1 MRNTGAGTL
10 DEARD
15 TCGSTAQADLSLL
28 LPALIEVPADR
39 PRGRDPTDTRVHAQ
53 QLLPAA
59 VRTALQLL
67 ADDHGQSLAVAMLA
81 GWAVALYRL
90 SNQTGLAVAAAF
102 SADAAALP
110 VRFELDPAASTT
122 DLLAATA
129 EQLSLAAKA
138 RDQGETTAGWQIGF
152 ASGDGAMAGV
162 ELGLRMRD
170 NGGILEIALEGDA
183 ALYDE
188 ATLQRYLGYTR
199 NLLIAATATPELA
212 TGRLAMIDV
221 DERADLLDG
230 CNDTYVDYPL
240 DCSLHALVEAQVARS
255 PDAPAVIAQDRT
267 LTFAQLNR
275 EANRLACH
283 LRAQG
288 VGPDDRVGICI
299 ERGWAM
305 VVGLLAILK
314 AGGAYVPLD
323 PAYPHDRL
331 VHMLGDSAPKVLLT
345 QATLLPLLQTL
356 EVRCPVLDL
365 TVEQPA
371 WAGEADTDVAAQA
384 LGLTARHLAYMI
396 YTSGS
401 TGLPKGAMNEHRG
414 IVNRLLWMQDAYGL
428 GAHDTVLQ
436 KTPFSFDVS
445 VWEFFWPL
453 LTGARLVMARPD
465 GHKDP
470 AYLASVI
477 GEHGVTTLHFVPSM
491 LHAFLEDDAAPSCA
505 GVLKRVMCSGE
516 ALPVALAERFH
527 QRLPGVE
534 LHNLYGP
541 TEAAVDVTA
550 WTSAPG
556 KATLSVPI
564 GKPIANT
571 RMYVLDPCLQPVP
584 RGVTGEL
591 YIGGVQVGR
600 GYLNRD
606 ELTAERFVADPFAG
620 DRQARMYRTGDLGR
634 WLPDGNIEYQ
644 GRNDFQ
650 VKIRGFRIEL
660 GEIEARLMEHP
671 QVSAGVVLARP
682 DGDGDLRLV
691 AYYVTQP
698 VDAAIGVEALRAHLG
713 LQLPEHMIPAH
724 FVRLPA
730 LPVTPNG
737 KLDRRALPEPG
748 SERPELA
755 VAFEPAQGAIEQ
767 MICAAYASV
776 LGIEQV
782 GRNDNFFDL
791 GGNSLLAMRLLER
804 VRREREATAG
814 EGASNTPLSALD
826 FFRHPTPSA
835 LASLLQGGAQTTIP
849 ASRFGRAPREGA
861 ARNEAI
867 AIVAMA
873 GRFPGAG
880 DVEAFW
886 RNLCE
891 GRDSITYFKPDELD
905 PAVTASERSDPGY
918 VAARGVIEGLENF
931 DAAFFGIS
939 PREAELMDPQ
949 QRIFLELSW
958 ECLERAG
965 YAPDATPGPVG
976 VFAGMNN
983 GTYFQR
989 HLAHR
994 PDLIAKLGDFQ
1005 VMVNNEKDYIATH
1018 VAHKLNLTGPAVS
1031 THTACSTSLVAICQA
1046 VDSLR
1051 AGHCDMALAGAASA
1065 TCPPRSGYRH
1075 IEGAMLSRDGHT
1087 RTFDRD
1093 ATGTVFS
1100 DGATVVLLKRL
1111 DDALADGDPVYAV
1124 IRGAAVN
1131 NDGGHK
1137 ASFTAPSS
1145 EGQAAVIAMAHT
1157 DAGVDPRSIGYVEAH
1172 GTGTPLGDPIEVE
1185 GLTRAF
1191 RRSTAD
1197 TGFCRIG
1204 SVKSNVG
1211 HLVIAAGGAGVIK
1224 TALSLWE
1231 QRIPASLHYQQ
1242 ANASIDFGAT
1252 PFIVND
1258 RLSDW
1263 PAGNAPRRAGV
1274 SSFGVGGTN
1283 AHVVIEEAPARDESE
1298 RGQGPQL
1305 LVLSAR
1311 TPAALARS
1319 AERLADHLAAQPQA
1333 NLADVAWT
1341 LAVGRKAFAHRVCV
1355 VADDVAAAVDALRTN
1370 ELTAAATRSRPARS
1384 SDVVFMFPGQ
1394 GSQYA
1399 GMGRGLYAS
1408 EPAFRAA
1415 FDECADL
1422 LRAELG
1428 FDLRERVFAGS
1439 AEDLQPTATMQPAT
1453 FAIEYALAR
1462 MWMSHGVMPAAMIG
1476 HSVGEFVAAALAGVF
1491 TLADALRLVAR
1502 RGALMQAQPTGTM
1515 MSVRL
1520 ALDALLP
1527 RLPDD
1532 LSLAAE
1538 NAPGA
1543 CVVSG
1548 PDDAIARF
1556 QGQLESDG
1564 VACRVLHTSHAFHSS
1579 MMDDVVAPFRAEVA
1593 AVVRSAPAVP
1603 LMSTASAQWLD
1614 DETAMSAEYWAQ
1626 HLREPVR
1633 FAAALERLVDERP
1646 RVLLEVGPRTT
1657 LATLARQHPG
1667 VQRQPAV
1674 AVSTLTDSP
1683 DAEEAC
1689 IRNAAGQL
1697 WCRGAAIDPATFDRR
1712 QQRRRVLLPTYPFER
1727 QRFWVEA
1734 PSAIANVVPH
1744 PALNITTDLEIPMP
1758 HLVASPTTQD
1768 VGSPAQ
1774 SAVAADRRPALIG
1787 RLRDVFEDVVGFD
1800 LSDADSEANFME
1812 LGLDSLMLTQVATQL
1827 QRTFAV
1833 SVTFRQLMGEFSSLE
1848 RLSKMLDERLPPE
1861 APPAPVAAPAPV
1873 ASAAVAQAAVAVAAP
1888 QVMAMPAQ
1896 ALLGAAQGDFART
1909 LIAQQMQLMQQQL
1922 ALLSGVPVAVAAPA
1936 TVAVAPAA
1944 AAVAAAPVA
1953 AAPMSA
1959 APVAPSAATDATA
1972 DPEAA
1977 ALAHTKYDVQ
1987 KAFGAIAR
1995 IHNARQDFND
2005 HQRKRLAEF
2014 IARYLARSPK
2024 SKAYTQQ
2031 HRAHMA
2037 DPRVVNGFRP
2047 ALKEI
2052 IYQIVIGRSKGS
2064 HLFDIDGNEYID
2076 ATNGFGM
2083 SMFGWQPDF
2092 VLDAIRQQLDLGY
2105 EIGPQHPLSGEV
2117 ARLICDFTGHDRAAL
2132 CNTGSEAVLGAI
2144 RIART
2149 ITGRS
2154 TIVTFNGS
2162 YHGIN
2167 DEVIVRGTKKL
2178 RAVPA
2183 APGILAN
2190 TAENVLVLD
2199 YGTPE
2204 SLEIIR
2210 SRAHELAAVLVEPV
2224 QSRRPDFQPVEFLR
2238 EVRKITEDAGAALI
2252 FDEVITGFRSHPAGA
2267 QALFGIKADIATYGK
2282 VIGGGYPLGV
2292 VAGRR
2297 EFMDALDGGHWQY
2310 GDDSVPTVG
2319 VTYFAGTFVR
2329 HPLALA
2335 AAKAVLEHMKEVGP
2349 ALQEQ
2354 LTARTTAYV
2363 DELNAF
2369 LEEVGAP
2376 ISIKRFASLWRT
2388 QFLEDHPMQ
2397 ELLFAMLR
2405 SRGVHIVDNFPCFL
2419 TTAHS
2424 EADVQA
2430 MLKAYKES
2438 VLELVEAQL
2447 LPGRLG
2453 PPPVVMDPN
2462 RPPVPGARLGREPDG
2477 RPAWFVPNESE
2488 PGKYRKVGA

>member
-1 MRNTGAGTL
+1 MGSTGADTL
-10 DEARD
+10 NVARD
-15 TCGSTAQADLSLL
+15 TRRDTAQAE
-28 LPALIEVPADR
+28 LPALIEIPVDR
-39 PRGRDPTDTRVHAQ
+39 PRGRDASVARAQ
-53 QLLPAA
+53 AVAELPDSL
-59 VRTALQLL
+59 RRSLQVL
-67 ADDHGQSLAVAMLA
+67 ADDHGQSLAVAVLA
-81 GWAVALYRL
+81 GWAILLHRL
-90 SNQTGLAVAAAF
+90 SNQTGLAIAVDVRSGAVT
-102 SADAAALP
+102 LP
-110 VRFELDPAASTT
+110 VHLDL
-122 DLLAATA
+122 DATGSVA
-129 EQLSLAAKA
+129 VLVARTVEQLSLA
-138 RDQGETTAGWQIGF
+138 TTAAAQEGGGTVGWQIGF
-152 ASGDGAMAGV
+152 TDGDAAMSGV

-170 NGGILEIALEGDA
+170 SDGVLHLQLEGDA

-188 ATLQRYLGYTR
+188 ATLQRYLGYGR
-199 NLLIAATATPELA
+199 NLLVAATMQPEQA
-212 TGRLAMIDV
+212 IARLAMVDAAERTHLID
-221 DERADLLDG
+221 G
-230 CNDTYVDYPL
+230 WNDTQVDYPQ
-240 DCSLHALVEAQVARS
+240 DCSLQSLIEAQVLRT
-255 PDAPAVIAQDRT
+255 PDAPAVVAEDRT
-267 LTFAQLNR
+267 LSYLQLNR
-275 EANRLACH
+275 EANRLAH
-283 LRAQG
+283 YLRAQG
-288 VGPDDRVGICI
+288 VRPDDRVGICI

-305 VVGLLAILK
+305 VVGLLAIIK

-323 PAYPHDRL
+323 PAYPQDRL

-345 QATLLPLLQTL
+345 QAKLLPLLQSL
-356 EVRCPVLDL
+356 EVRCPVLEL
-365 TVEQPA
+365 TVPLPA
-371 WAGEADTDVAAQA
+371 WAGEADTDIAAGT
-384 LGLTARHLAYMI
+384 LGLDARHLAYMI

-453 LTGARLVMARPD
+453 LTGARLVMARPE

-470 AYLASVI
+470 AYLAATI
-477 GEHGVTTLHFVPSM
+477 REHGVTTLHFVPSM
-491 LHAFLEDDAAPSCA
+491 LHAFLDDDASATCA

-556 KATLSVPI
+556 KALLSVPI
-564 GKPIANT
+564 GKAIANT
-571 RMYVLDPCLQPVP
+571 RMYVLDPHLEPVP
-584 RGVTGEL
+584 QGVTGEL

-606 ELTAERFVADPFAG
+606 ELTAERFLPDPFAR
-620 DRQARMYRTGDLGR
+620 DPQARMYRTGDLGR

-660 GEIEARLMEHP
+660 GEIEARLTEHP
-671 QVSAGVVLARP
+671 QVGAAVVLARP

-691 AYYVTQP
+691 AYYVTSLADSS
-698 VDAAIGVEALRAHLG
+698 VAEAAIGVEALRAHLG
-713 LQLPEHMIPAH
+713 LQLPDHMIPAH

-748 SERPELA
+748 NERPELA

-767 MICAAYASV
+767 SICAAYSTV

-782 GRNDNFFDL
+782 GRHDNFFDL

-804 VRREREATAG
+804 VRREREGTAP
-814 EGASNTPLSALD
+814 AALSALD
-826 FFRHPTPSA
+826 FFRHPTPA
-835 LASLLQGGAQTTIP
+835 GFAALLQGGSQLTIP
-849 ASRFGRAPREGA
+849 ESRFGRAPRDGG
-861 ARNEAI
+861 ARNEAV

-873 GRFPGAG
+873 GRFPGAD
-880 DVEAFW
+880 DVDAFW

-891 GRDSITYFKPDELD
+891 GRDSISHFKPDELD
-905 PAVTASERSDPGY
+905 PAVSASERSDPGY
-918 VAARGVIEGLENF
+918 VAARGIIEGLENF
-931 DAAFFGIS
+931 DAAFFGIG

-965 YAPDATPGPVG
+965 YAPDSTPGPVG

-989 HLAHR
+989 HLTHR

-1051 AGHCDMALAGAASA
+1051 AGQCDMALAGAASA

-1111 DDALADGDPVYAV
+1111 SDAIADGDPVYAV

-1145 EGQAAVIAMAHT
+1145 EGQAAVIAMAQA

-1172 GTGTPLGDPIEVE
+1172 GTATPLGDPIEIE

-1191 RRSTAD
+1191 RRGTQD

-1242 ANASIDFGAT
+1242 ANASIDFAAT
-1252 PFIVND
+1252 PFVVND

-1263 PAGNAPRRAGV
+1263 PAGDAPRRAGV

-1283 AHVVIEEAPARDESE
+1283 AHVVMEEAPARGESE
-1298 RGQGPQL
+1298 PAQGPQL

-1311 TPAALARS
+1311 TPAALVRS
-1319 AERLADHLAAQPQA
+1319 AERLADTLAAQPQC
-1333 NLADVAWT
+1333 NLADVGWT

-1355 VADDVAAAVDALRTN
+1355 VAIDAAGAADALRTT
-1370 ELTAAATRSRPARS
+1370 ELAAAASRSRPARS
-1384 SDVVFMFPGQ
+1384 SGVVFMFPGQ

-1399 GMGRGLYAS
+1399 GMGSGLYES

-1415 FDECADL
+1415 FDECAEL
-1422 LRAELG
+1422 LREELG
-1428 FDLRERVFAGS
+1428 FDLRERVFHGNS
-1439 AEDLQPTATMQPAT
+1439 QDLQPTAVMQPAT
-1453 FAIEYALAR
+1453 FAIEYSLAR
-1462 MWMSHGVMPAAMIG
+1462 TWMSHGVMPAAMIG
-1476 HSVGEFVAAALAGVF
+1476 HSVGEFVAATLAGVF

-1520 ALDALLP
+1520 PLDALLP
-1527 RLPDD
+1527 RLPAD

-1548 PDDAIARF
+1548 PHDAIARF
-1556 QGQLESDG
+1556 QAALEADG
-1564 VACRVLHTSHAFHSS
+1564 VACRALHTSHAFHSV
-1579 MMDDVVAPFRAEVA
+1579 MMDDVVAPFRAEVE
-1593 AVVRSAPAVP
+1593 AVVRNAPAVP
-1603 LMSTASAQWLD
+1603 LMSTATAEWLD
-1614 DETAMSAEYWAQ
+1614 ADTATSADYWAR

-1633 FAAALERLVDERP
+1633 FAAALERLIDERP

-1657 LATLARQHPG
+1657 LATLSRQHPG
-1667 VQRQPAV
+1667 VQRQPAF
-1674 AVSTLTDSP
+1674 AVSSLADSA
-1683 DAEEAC
+1683 DVEGAC

-1697 WCRGAAIDPATFDRR
+1697 WCRGVAIDPATFDRR

-1727 QRFWVEA
+1727 QRFWVDA

-1744 PALNITTDLEIPMP
+1744 PALNIPTDLEIPMP
-1758 HLVASPTTQD
+1758 HLVASPTSAD
-1768 VGSPAQ
+1768 AGSPAPNT
-1774 SAVAADRRPALIG
+1774 AVADRRPALIG

-1827 QRTFAV
+1827 QKTFAV
-1833 SVTFRQLMGEFSSLE
+1833 SITFRQLMGEFSSLE
-1848 RLSKMLDERLPPE
+1848 RLSKMLDEKLPAE

-1873 ASAAVAQAAVAVAAP
+1873 AQAPLATATVAPVAGI
-1888 QVMAMPAQ
+1888 AMPAQ

-1922 ALLSGVPVAVAAPA
+1922 ALLSGVPTATAAPVAVA
-1936 TVAVAPAA
+1936 V
-1944 AAVAAAPVA
+1944 AAPVA
-1953 AAPMSA
+1953 AAAVATQAVAA
-1959 APVAPSAATDATA
+1959 APAAPAPADASA

-2024 SKAYTQQ
+2024 SKAYTQE

-2117 ARLICDFTGHDRAAL
+2117 AKLICEFTGHDRAAL

-2183 APGILAN
+2183 APGILPN

-2238 EVRKITEDAGAALI
+2238 EVRRITEEAGAALI

-2267 QALFGIKADIATYGK
+2267 QALFGIKADLATYGK

-2292 VAGRR
+2292 VAGKR

-2335 AAKAVLEHMKEVGP
+2335 AAKAVLEHMKDVGP

-2354 LTARTTAYV
+2354 LTARATAYV
-2363 DELNAF
+2363 NELNAF

-2376 ISIKRFASLWRT
+2376 ISIKQFASLWRT

-2424 EADVQA
+2424 EADIQA

-2447 LPGRLG
+2447 LPGRIG
-2453 PPPVVMDPN
+2453 PPPVVMDPS

-2477 RPAWFVPNESE
+2477 RPAWFVPNEGE

>member
-1 MRNTGAGTL
+1 MCRPTAHGELTGN
-10 DEARD
+10 E
-15 TCGSTAQADLSLL
+15 
-28 LPALIEVPADR
+28 LPALVEVPADR
-39 PRGRDPTDTRVHAQ
+39 PRGREASAERAMA
-53 QLLPAA
+53 QLLVPDSL
-59 VRTALQLL
+59 RTALQVA
-67 ADDHGQSLAVAMLA
+67 ADDQGQSLATAVLA
-81 GWAVALYRL
+81 GWATLLHRL
-90 SNQTGLAVAAAF
+90 SNQAQLAIAVEGRSGATV
-102 SADAAALP
+102 LP
-110 VRFELDPAASTT
+110 VRLDLDATIIFPALIAKAGEQLALATT
-122 DLLAATA
+122 AAT
-129 EQLSLAAKA
+129 EGVST
-138 RDQGETTAGWQIGF
+138 DGWQIGF
-152 ASGDGAMAGV
+152 AVGDGTAV
-162 ELGLRMRD
+162 VTELSLRMRD
-170 NGGILEIALEGDA
+170 SGGVLTLELEGDA
-183 ALYDE
+183 ALYE
-188 ATLQRYLGYTR
+188 AATLQRYLRYGR
-199 NLLIAATATPELA
+199 NLLVAATAAPEQA
-212 TGRLAMIDV
+212 IGRLAMIDAV
-221 DERADLLDG
+221 ERAHLLDG
-230 CNDTYVDYPL
+230 WNDTHVAYPQ
-240 DCSLHALVEAQVARS
+240 DCSLHSLIEAQVQRT
-255 PDAPAVIAQDRT
+255 PDAPAVVAEDRT
-267 LTFAQLNR
+267 LSYVQLNR
-275 EANRLACH
+275 EANRLAHH

-288 VGPDDRVGICI
+288 VRPDDRVGICI

-314 AGGAYVPLD
+314 SGGAYVPLD
-323 PAYPHDRL
+323 PSYPQDRL

-345 QATLLPLLQTL
+345 QAKLLPLLQSL

-365 TVEQPA
+365 SVSQPA
-371 WAGEADTDVAAQA
+371 WAGEADTDVGAEA
-384 LGLTARHLAYMI
+384 LGLDARHLAYMI

-414 IVNRLLWMQDAYGL
+414 IVNRLLWMQDEYGL
-428 GAHDTVLQ
+428 DANDTVLQ

-477 GEHGVTTLHFVPSM
+477 REHGVTTMHFVPSM
-491 LHAFLEDDAAPSCA
+491 LHAFLEDDASPGCA

-556 KATLSVPI
+556 KAALSIPI
-564 GKPIANT
+564 GRPIANT
-571 RMYVLDPCLQPVP
+571 RMYVLDPHLEPVP
-584 RGVTGEL
+584 QGVTGEL
-591 YIGGVQVGR
+591 YIAGVQVGR

-606 ELTAERFVADPFAG
+606 ELTAERFLPDPFAAN
-620 DRQARMYRTGDLGR
+620 DPQARMYRTGDLGR

-660 GEIEARLMEHP
+660 GEIEARLTEHP
-671 QVSAGVVLARP
+671 LVTAGVVLARP

-698 VDAAIGVEALRAHLG
+698 VDAALGVEALRAHLG
-713 LQLPEHMIPAH
+713 QQLPDHMIPAH
-724 FVRLPA
+724 FIHLPA

-755 VAFEPAQGAIEQ
+755 VAFEPAQGAVEQ
-767 MICAAYASV
+767 MICAAYAAV
-776 LGIEQV
+776 LGIEQI
-782 GRNDNFFDL
+782 GRHDNFFDL

-804 VRREREATAG
+804 VRRERDAAAG
-814 EGASNTPLSALD
+814 EGATLSALD
-826 FFRHPTPSA
+826 FFRHPTPA
-835 LASLLQGGAQTTIP
+835 GLAALLQGGAQSAIP
-849 ASRFGRAPREGA
+849 ESRFGRGPRDGA
-861 ARNEAI
+861 ARNEAV

-873 GRFPGAG
+873 GRFPGAD

-891 GRDSITYFKPDELD
+891 GRDTITYFKPDELD
-905 PAVTASERSDPGY
+905 PAVTAAERNDPGY
-918 VAARGVIEGLENF
+918 VAARGIIEGLENF

-965 YAPDATPGPVG
+965 YAPDSTPGPVG

-1051 AGHCDMALAGAASA
+1051 AGQCDMALAGAASA

-1111 DDALADGDPVYAV
+1111 SDALADGDPVYAV
-1124 IRGAAVN
+1124 IRGAAIN

-1145 EGQAAVIAMAHT
+1145 EGQAAVIAMAQA
-1157 DAGVDPRSIGYVEAH
+1157 DAGVDPRSISYVEAH
-1172 GTGTPLGDPIEVE
+1172 GTATPLGDPIEVE

-1191 RRSTAD
+1191 RRSTQD

-1231 QRIPASLHYQQ
+1231 QRIPASLHFQQ
-1242 ANASIDFGAT
+1242 ANASIDFAAT

-1263 PAGNAPRRAGV
+1263 PAGDVPRRAGV

-1283 AHVVIEEAPARDESE
+1283 AHVVMEEAPARDESDLA
-1298 RGQGPQL
+1298 QGPQL

-1319 AERLADHLAAQPQA
+1319 AERLAEQLGAAPQA

-1355 VADDVAAAVDALRTN
+1355 VATDAAAAAESLRTT
-1370 ELTAAATRSRPARS
+1370 ELNAAAMRSRPARS
-1384 SDVVFMFPGQ
+1384 SEVVFMFPGQ

-1399 GMGRGLYAS
+1399 GMGRGLYES
-1408 EPAFRAA
+1408 EAAFRAA
-1415 FDECADL
+1415 FDECAEL
-1422 LRAELG
+1422 LRGELG
-1428 FDLRERVFAGS
+1428 FDLRERVFHGDAQ
-1439 AEDLQPTATMQPAT
+1439 DLQPTAVMQPAT
-1453 FAIEYALAR
+1453 FAIEYSLAR
-1462 MWMSHGVMPAAMIG
+1462 TWMSHGVMPAAMIG
-1476 HSVGEFVAAALAGVF
+1476 HSVGEFVAATLAGVF

-1515 MSVRL
+1515 MSVRM
-1520 ALDALLP
+1520 ALDALLA
-1527 RLPDD
+1527 RLPAD

-1538 NAPGA
+1538 NSPGA

-1548 PDDAIARF
+1548 PDEAIARF
-1556 QGQLESDG
+1556 QAALEGDG
-1564 VACRVLHTSHAFHSS
+1564 VACRVLHTSHAFHSA
-1579 MMDDVVAPFRAEVA
+1579 MMDPVVAPFHAEAA
-1593 AVVRSAPAVP
+1593 AVTRNAPAVP
-1603 LMSTASAQWLD
+1603 LMSTATAQWLD
-1614 DETAMSAEYWAQ
+1614 AETAMSADYWAS

-1633 FAAALERLVDERP
+1633 FAAALERMVDERP

-1674 AVSTLTDSP
+1674 AVSSLADSP
-1683 DAEEAC
+1683 EAEDAC
-1689 IRNAAGQL
+1689 LRNAAGQL
-1697 WCRGAAIDPATFDRR
+1697 WCRGVAIDPATFDRR
-1712 QQRRRVLLPTYPFER
+1712 QRRRRVLLPTYPFER
-1727 QRFWVEA
+1727 QRFWVDA
-1734 PSAIANVVPH
+1734 PSALANVVPH
-1744 PALNITTDLEIPMP
+1744 PALNINVPMDLEIPMP
-1758 HLVASPTTQD
+1758 HLVASPTSAD
-1768 VGSPAQ
+1768 AGSPAQ
-1774 SAVAADRRPALIG
+1774 VAVADRRPVLIG

-1827 QRTFAV
+1827 QKTFAV
-1833 SVTFRQLMGEFSSLE
+1833 SVTFRQLMGEFSSLD
-1848 RLSKMLDERLPPE
+1848 RLAKMLDEKLPAE
-1861 APPAPVAAPAPV
+1861 APPAPAAAPAPV
-1873 ASAAVAQAAVAVAAP
+1873 AQAAVAQLAVAPVATVAAP
-1888 QVMAMPAQ
+1888 VAAMAMPA
-1896 ALLGAAQGDFART
+1896 ASLVGAAQGDFARA

-1922 ALLSGVPVAVAAPA
+1922 ALLAGAPVA
-1936 TVAVAPAA
+1936 AVAPAA
-1944 AAVAAAPVA
+1944 VVAAPVAPPVAAAPAAVAAAVA
-1953 AAPMSA
+1953 PTVPAAPA
-1959 APVAPSAATDATA
+1959 APADAAA

-2014 IARYLARSPK
+2014 TQRYLARSPK
-2024 SKAYTQQ
+2024 SKAYTQE
-2031 HRAHMA
+2031 HRSHMA

-2092 VLDAIRQQLDLGY
+2092 VLDAIREQLDLGY

-2117 ARLICDFTGHDRAAL
+2117 AKLICDFTGHDRAAL

-2154 TIVTFNGS
+2154 TIVSFNGS

-2190 TAENVLVLD
+2190 TAENILVLD

-2238 EVRKITEDAGAALI
+2238 EVRKITEEAGAALI

-2267 QALFGIKADIATYGK
+2267 QALFGIKADLATYGK

-2292 VAGRR
+2292 VAGKR

-2349 ALQEQ
+2349 QLQEQ

-2363 DELNAF
+2363 NELNAF

-2376 ISIKRFASLWRT
+2376 ISIKQFASLWRT

-2438 VLELVEAQL
+2438 ILELVEAQL

-2453 PPPVVMDPN
+2453 PPPVVMDPS